1 MSAKEPQESF
11 ITKHQ
16 SKLASFL
23 SQPLLLKVAALTM
36 MVIVICLTATSVLL
50 LSSRNELSKKLGQK
64 TRDFEQKSSE
74 LKKVT
79 SEDQFVKN
87 KELELEIKNIHDSF
101 KAAATAYE
109 LLSDYQIKAKN
120 TSSETKAFAN
130 ILNLLSSKNFA
141 SAISEI
147 ASLAAKIKTE
157 QDKLLATTPLTI
169 GANLS
174 VNNSPPSSGFSRQ
187 KVHTDIGD
195 YIVDIVS
202 ADLASTRVIVDSAS
216 DDTCTNNCPALPLSD
231 YVSRSG
237 AFAGVNGT
245 YFCPADYPSCAGKT
259 NSFDLLVMNKNKR
272 YLNSEN
278 NVYST
283 NPAAIF
289 GNGWIRFV
297 GAAQEWGRDT
307 GVDGVISNFPLL
319 VSGRNV
325 VFGGNSD
332 PKQGSRG
339 NRSFVAN
346 NGTTVYIGV
355 VYNATVAES
364 AQVLKAMNMENGL
377 NLDSGG
383 STALWFGGYKTGP
396 GRNIP
401 NAILFVRK

>member
-1 MSAKEPQESF
+1 MSAKESKESSISKF
-11 ITKHQ
+11 QT
-16 SKLASFL
+16 KLASFFPQAIL
-23 SQPLLLKVAALTM
+23 LKATVVTLMVTTICLIVVSTLLLN
-36 MVIVICLTATSVLL
+36 
-50 LSSRNELSKKLGQK
+50 SRNNFSRKLVEK
-64 TRDFEQKSSE
+64 TKALEQKSRE
-74 LKKVT
+74 LKRVT

-87 KELELEIKNIHDSF
+87 KELEQEMKNIHDTF
-101 KAAATAYE
+101 KTAATTYE
-109 LLSDYQIKAKN
+109 LLSDYQTKVKN
-120 TSSETKAFAN
+120 TSSETKTFAN
-130 ILNLLSSKNFA
+130 ILSLLSAKNFA
-141 SAISEI
+141 SASSEI
-147 ASLAAKIKTE
+147 ASLASKIKFE
-157 QDKLLATTPLTI
+157 QDKLLATTPITI

-174 VNNSPPSSGFSRQ
+174 INNSPPSSGFSRQ

-195 YIVDIVS
+195 FVVDIVS
-202 ADLASTRVIVDSAS
+202 ADLSSTRVIVDSAS

-237 AFAGVNGT
+237 AYAGINGT

-259 NSFDLLVMNKNKR
+259 NSFDLLIMNKNKR
-272 YLNSEN
+272 YLNSDN

-289 GNGWIRFV
+289 GNGWVRFV
-297 GAAQEWGRDT
+297 SAAQEWGRDT

-319 VSGRNV
+319 ISGRNV
-325 VFGGNSD
+325 TFGGNSD
-332 PKQGSRG
+332 PKQGSKG
-339 NRSFVAN
+339 NRSFVSN
-346 NGTTVYIGV
+346 NGSVAYIGV

>member
-1 MSAKEPQESF
+1 
-11 ITKHQ
+11 
-16 SKLASFL
+16 
-23 SQPLLLKVAALTM
+23 